1 MSSQEADTVQ
11 MVRKRLE
18 SEAKEIQDKIG
29 GGRGDSAVVTQQV
42 VVPSEV
48 GKRSE
53 EVYFITV
60 HDVRYNED
68 ESFSSTKREKRE
80 FSLRRRVELF
90 HIVSESVSSYI
101 MNIPR
106 VASK

>member
-11 MVRKRLE
+11 MVSKRLE

-48 GKRSE
+48 GKKSE
-53 EVYFITV
+53 EVYFIIV
-60 HDVRYNED
+60 HDVCYNED
-68 ESFSSTKREKRE
+68 ESFSSTKRE
-80 FSLRRRVELF
+80 FSLRRRVELS
-90 HIVSESVSSYI
+90 HIVFESVSSYI
-101 MNIPR
+101 LNIPM

>member
-18 SEAKEIQDKIG
+18 SEAKEIQEKIG

-60 HDVRYNED
+60 HDVCYNED
-68 ESFSSTKREKRE
+68 KIFSSTRD
-80 FSLRRRVELF
+80 SF
-90 HIVSESVSSYI
+90 HFEGE
-101 MNIPR
+101 
-106 VASK
+106 